1 MGHLVARALDV
12 LELLAGQPNGLPLT
26 TICAKHKLPKVTAH
40 RILSVMVQ
48 RGFVEQ
54 EASTDHYRLT
64 LKTTAIGF
72 QFLAE
77 THITDLCLP
86 ILDNV
91 AMKTG
96 ELARLAIAD
105 GDSLTWVA
113 KSQGAISGLK
123 YDPNMG
129 HPVVLHATAVG
140 RAWLATLPEDKAIR
154 IVLARGFAVPAW
166 FNRCT
171 VNNEAELRT
180 ALEST
185 RRRGYGIAREEGE
198 VGTVAIGCPVFDPFD
213 KDRAVATVSVAG
225 PIVRISPNRV
235 KSIVADLKKAAA
247 ALSELW
253 PMRQFAMGESRAART
268 EVAHH
273 GGALKSV
280 RSKDQKVHQQSTERR
295 KRWDQ
300 SSSRSSQ

>member
-1 MGHLVARALDV
+1 MAQLVERALDV
-12 LELLAGQPNGLPLT
+12 LELLAAQPTGLALT
-26 TICAKHKLPKVTAH
+26 NICANHKLPKVTAH
-40 RILSVMVQ
+40 RILSVLVQ

-54 EASTDHYRLT
+54 DALTDHYRLT

-77 THITDLCLP
+77 TRITDLCQP
-86 ILDNV
+86 TLDSL

-113 KSQGAISGLK
+113 KSQGAVSGLK

-140 RAWLATLPEDKAIR
+140 RAWLATLPEEKAVR
-154 IVLARGFAVPAW
+154 IVLARGFAVPER
-166 FNRCT
+166 FNRSIVT
-171 VNNEAELRT
+171 NEAALRT
-180 ALEST
+180 ELART

-198 VGTVAIGCPVFDPFD
+198 VGMVAIGCPVFDPFD
-213 KDRAVATVSVAG
+213 KGRAVATVSLAG

-235 KSIVADLKKAAA
+235 KSIVADLKEAAA
-247 ALSELW
+247 ELSDLW
-253 PMRQFAMGESRAART
+253 PMRQFAMGASGTART
-268 EVAHH
+268 EVAHRS
-273 GGALKSV
+273 AAPKTL
-280 RSKDQKVHQQSTERR
+280 RSKSKQPLRQQSTDRR
-295 KRWDQ
+295 K
-300 SSSRSSQ
+300 